1 MKTATI
7 PMGEYDQLEEFKKA
21 FKEKSIVKYNDYGGR
36 IEYLAIERDEA
47 LDDLAD
53 EVLKTREK
61 VTNLEIELD
70 AKNASIFMLRD
81 ELHSIKNRS
90 LWQRIL
96 NK

>member
-21 FKEKSIVKYNDYGGR
+21 FKEKSIVKFNDYGNR
-36 IEYLAIERDEA
+36 VEYLAIERDEA

>member
-7 PMGEYDQLEEFKKA
+7 PMGEYEQLEEFKKA
-21 FKEKSIVKYNDYGGR
+21 FKEKSIVKYNSDRGR
-36 IEYLAIERDEA
+36 IEYFALERDEA

-53 EVLKTREK
+53 LVLKTRKEL
-61 VTNLEIELD
+61 TDLERKLD
-70 AKNASIFMLRD
+70 VVSAESFFWRD
-81 ELHSIKNRS
+81 EVSKLKNRS

>member
-21 FKEKSIVKYNDYGGR
+21 FKEKSIVKYNDYGCKV
-36 IEYLAIERDEA
+36 EYLALERDEA

-53 EVLKTREK
+53 LVLKTREK
-61 VTNLEIELD
+61 LTDLEIKLNT
-70 AKNASIFMLRD
+70 KSSSIIMLRD
-81 ELHSIKNRS
+81 EIRKLKNRS

>member
-21 FKEKSIVKYNDYGGR
+21 FKDKSIVKYNDYGCR
-36 IEYLAIERDEA
+36 VEYLALERDEV
-47 LDDLAD
+47 LNDLAD
-53 EVLKTREK
+53 KILKLRTEVTD
-61 VTNLEIELD
+61 LEIKLNT
-70 AKNASIFMLRD
+70 KSSSIIMLRD
-81 ELHSIKNRS
+81 EIRKLKNRS

>member
-7 PMGEYDQLEEFKKA
+7 PMGEYEQLEEFKKA
-21 FKEKSIVKYNDYGGR
+21 FKDKSIVKYNSDRGR
-36 IEYLAIERDEA
+36 IEYFALERDEA

-53 EVLKTREK
+53 LVLKTRE
-61 VTNLEIELD
+61 ELTD
-70 AKNASIFMLRD
+70 LKTKLNTKSSSIIMLKD
-81 ELHSIKNRS
+81 EVRKLKNRS

>member
-7 PMGEYDQLEEFKKA
+7 PMGEYEQLEEFKKA
-21 FKEKSIVKYNDYGGR
+21 FKDKSIVKYNSDRGR
-36 IEYLAIERDEA
+36 IEYFALERDEA

-53 EVLKTREK
+53 LVLKTRKEL
-61 VTNLEIELD
+61 TDLEIKLNV
-70 AKNASIFMLRD
+70 KSSSIIMLRD
-81 ELHSIKNRS
+81 EVSKLKNRS